1 MFRMAPVTV
10 VLGDYP
16 HTRALMEATAGPA
29 APDAPAGTEGL
40 DFSYV
45 RITPV
50 FAAFA
55 RMVRH
60 LEFGI
65 CELAL
70 ATYLQA
76 REAGIPLTLLPVV
89 MSGDIHHHSLSRWS
103 AAAPLSPRELAGK
116 RVGVRAYSQTSG
128 MWVRGILR
136 EEFGVEAADVTWVTT
151 EPCHVEQYREPGNV
165 ERADGKI
172 ADLLRDGQ
180 VAAAILAPVAGDAPA
195 PGLVPVIPDA
205 GAAGREWIDRHGT
218 VPVNHLVVVASDVV
232 RRHPDTVSRFYQAL
246 RRAIA
251 DTAPQRPAAPSG
263 RAVAAGWSDSLAT
276 CLELAGTYALEQGLL
291 RSRPDIA
298 EIERE
303 CAIVASP

>member
-1 MFRMAPVTV
+1 MAPFSV

-16 HTRALMEATAGPA
+16 HAQALRAATAGP
-29 APDAPAGTEGL
+29 GGL
-40 DFSYV
+40 DCRYV
-45 RITPV
+45 RVTPI

-55 RMVRH
+55 RMVRQ
-60 LEFGI
+60 LEFDI

-76 REAGIPLTLLPVV
+76 REAGIPLTLLPIV

-103 AAAPLSPRELAGK
+103 ASAPVSPRELAGK
-116 RVGVRAYSQTSG
+116 RVGVRSYSQTSG

-136 EEFGVEAADVTWVTT
+136 EEFGVEATDVTWVTT

-165 ERADGKI
+165 ERADGTV

-180 VAAAILAPVAGDAPA
+180 VAAAVLAPVAGDT
-195 PGLVPVIPDA
+195 PGAALVPVIRDA
-205 GAAGREWIDRHGT
+205 AAAGRAWIDRHGT
-218 VPVNHLVVVASDVV
+218 IPANHLVVVRTEVLQE
-232 RRHPDTVSRFYQAL
+232 HPKTVSRFYQAL
-246 RRAIA
+246 RRAIT
-251 DTAPQRPAAPSG
+251 DTSSERPATPRG
-263 RAVAAGWSDSLAT
+263 RAVAAGWGDSLAR

-291 RSRPDIA
+291 QSRPNIA

-303 CAIVASP
+303 CALVESGVIG

>member
-1 MFRMAPVTV
+1 MAPVTV

-16 HTRALMEATAGPA
+16 HTRALREATAGP
-29 APDAPAGTEGL
+29 DSL
-40 DFSYV
+40 DCRYIQ
-45 RITPV
+45 ITPI

-55 RMVRH
+55 RMVRR
-60 LEFGI
+60 LEFDI

-76 REAGIPLTLLPVV
+76 REAGLPLTLLPVV
-89 MSGDIHHHSLSRWS
+89 MSGDIHHHSLSRWAAS
-103 AAAPLSPRELAGK
+103 APVPPRELAGR
-116 RVGVRAYSQTSG
+116 RVGVRSYSQTSG

-165 ERADGKI
+165 ERAEGTV

-180 VAAAILAPVAGDAPA
+180 VAAAILAPVAGDAPK
-195 PGLVPVIPDA
+195 PLLVPVIPDA
-205 GAAGREWIDRHGT
+205 AAAGHAWIDRHGT
-218 VPVNHLVVVASDVV
+218 IPVNHMVAV
-232 RRHPDTVSRFYQAL
+232 RTETLRQHPETVSRFYQAL

-251 DTAPQRPAAPSG
+251 NTASQRPDTPRG
-263 RAVAAGWSDSLAT
+263 RAVAAGWSDSLAR
-276 CLELAGTYALEQGLL
+276 CLELAGSYALEQGLL
-291 RSRPDIA
+291 RSRPDIG

-303 CAIVASP
+303 CSVVASV

>member
-1 MFRMAPVTV
+1 MAPVTV

-16 HTRALMEATAGPA
+16 HTRALLEATAGPGE
-29 APDAPAGTEGL
+29 PEDLGWS
-40 DFSYV
+40 F
-45 RITPV
+45 IPV
-50 FAAFA
+50 SPIFAAFA

-76 REAGIPLTLLPVV
+76 REAGIPVTLLPAV
-89 MSGDIHHHSLSRWS
+89 MSGDVHHRSLNRWS
-103 AAAPLSPRELAGK
+103 ASAPLAPRDLVGK
-116 RVGVRAYSQTSG
+116 RVGVRSYSQTSG

-165 ERADGKI
+165 ERSDGTV
-172 ADLLRDGQ
+172 AGLLRDGQ
-180 VAAAILAPVAGDAPA
+180 VAAAVLAPVAGDAPA

-205 GAAGREWIDRHGT
+205 EAAGLEWTDRHGT
-218 VPVNHLVVVASDVV
+218 TPVNHLVVVRSDVL
-232 RRHPDTVSRFYQAL
+232 RQHPETVSRFYQAL

-251 DTAPQRPAAPSG
+251 DTSSERPATPSG
-263 RAVAAGWSDSLAT
+263 WAVAAGWSDSLAR

-303 CAIVASP
+303 CATAEPA

>member
-1 MFRMAPVTV
+1 MSPAAPITV

-16 HTRALMEATAGPA
+16 HTRALIAATSGPGG
-29 APDAPAGTEGL
+29 PEGL
-40 DFSYV
+40 DCSYA
-45 RITPV
+45 RISPI

-60 LEFGI
+60 LEFDI

-76 REAGIPLTLLPVV
+76 HEAGIPVTLLPAV
-89 MSGDIHHHSLSRWS
+89 MSGDVHHHSLNRWS
-103 AAAPLSPRELAGK
+103 ASAPLAPRELAGK
-116 RVGVRAYSQTSG
+116 RIGVRSYSQTSG

-165 ERADGKI
+165 ERVDGNV

-205 GAAGREWIDRHGT
+205 GTAGLEWIDRHGT
-218 VPVNHLVVVASDVV
+218 TPVNHLVVVRSDML
-232 RRHPDTVSRFYQAL
+232 RQHPETVSRFYQAL

-251 DTAPQRPAAPSG
+251 DTSSERPDTPG
-263 RAVAAGWSDSLAT
+263 GWVVAAGWSDSLAR
-276 CLELAGTYALEQGLL
+276 CLELAGSYALEQGLL
-291 RSRPDIA
+291 RSRPDIG

-303 CAIVASP
+303 CAIAGSA

>member
-1 MFRMAPVTV
+1 MAPVTV

-16 HTRALMEATAGPA
+16 HTRALQAATA
-29 APDAPAGTEGL
+29 APGGREDL
-40 DFSYV
+40 DCCFIRV
-45 RITPV
+45 TPV

-76 REAGIPLTLLPVV
+76 REAGIPVTLLPVV

-103 AAAPLSPRELAGK
+103 SAAPLSPRELVGK
-116 RVGVRAYSQTSG
+116 RVGVRSYSQTSG

-151 EPCHVEQYREPGNV
+151 EACHVEQYREPRNV
-165 ERADGKI
+165 ERVGGTV
-172 ADLLRDGQ
+172 ADLLRDGR

-195 PGLVPVIPDA
+195 PHLVTVIPDA
-205 GAAGREWIDRHGT
+205 EEAGRDWIGRHGT
-218 VPVNHLVVVASDVV
+218 IPVNHLVVVASDLV
-232 RRHPDTVSRFYQAL
+232 REHPETVSRFYQAL

-251 DTAPQRPAAPSG
+251 DTSSERSAAPSG
-263 RAVAAGWSDSLAT
+263 RAVAAGWSDSLAR
-276 CLELAGTYALEQGLL
+276 CLELAGSYALEQGLL
-291 RSRPDIA
+291 RSRPDVGA
-298 EIERE
+298 IERE
-303 CAIVASP
+303 CAFVASA

>member
-1 MFRMAPVTV
+1 MSHMAPVSV

-16 HTRALMEATAGPA
+16 HTRALMEATAGPG
-29 APDAPAGTEGL
+29 APAGPEGL
-40 DFSYV
+40 DCSYV
-45 RITPV
+45 RISPI

-55 RMVRH
+55 RMVRR

-89 MSGDIHHHSLSRWS
+89 MSGDVHHHSLSRWS
-103 AAAPLSPRELAGK
+103 AGAPLSPGDLAGK

-136 EEFGVEAADVTWVTT
+136 EEFGVEAGDVTWVTT

-165 ERADGKI
+165 ERVDGKV
-172 ADLLRDGQ
+172 ADLLRDGE

-205 GAAGREWIDRHGT
+205 EAAGLEWIDRHGT
-218 VPVNHLVVVASDVV
+218 IPVNHMVVVASDVA
-232 RRHPDTVSRFYQAL
+232 RQHPDTVSRFYQAL

-251 DTAPQRPAAPSG
+251 DTSPERPATPSG
-263 RAVAAGWSDSLAT
+263 RAVAAGWSDSLAR
-276 CLELAGTYALEQGLL
+276 CLELAGAYALEQGLL
-291 RSRPDIA
+291 RSRPDIG

-303 CAIVASP
+303 CAIAESA

>member
-1 MFRMAPVTV
+1 LPPLRHYVWMAPVTV

-16 HTRALMEATAGPA
+16 HTRALQAAMAAGGP
-29 APDAPAGTEGL
+29 EGL
-40 DFSYV
+40 DCSFIRV
-45 RITPV
+45 TPV

-55 RMVRH
+55 RMVRR

-89 MSGDIHHHSLSRWS
+89 MSGDSHHHSLNRWS
-103 AAAPLSPRELAGK
+103 AAAPLSPRQLAGK
-116 RVGVRAYSQTSG
+116 HVGVRSYSQTSG

-151 EPCHVEQYREPGNV
+151 EPCHVEQYHEPSNV
-165 ERADGKI
+165 ERVDGTV
-172 ADLLRDGQ
+172 ADLLRHGQ

-195 PGLVPVIPDA
+195 PGLVTVIPDA
-205 GAAGREWIDRHGT
+205 EAAGREWIGRHGT
-218 VPVNHLVVVASDVV
+218 IPVNHLVVASSDLV
-232 RRHPDTVSRFYQAL
+232 REHPDTVSRFYQAL
-246 RRAIA
+246 RSAIA
-251 DTAPQRPAAPSG
+251 DTSSERPAAPSG
-263 RAVAAGWSDSLAT
+263 RAVAAGWSDSLAR

-291 RSRPDIA
+291 RSRPDIG

-303 CAIVASP
+303 CAIVASE

>member
-1 MFRMAPVTV
+1 MAPVTV

-16 HTRALMEATAGPA
+16 HTRALMEATAGP
-29 APDAPAGTEGL
+29 DAPGGL
-40 DFSYV
+40 DCSYV
-45 RITPV
+45 RVTPV

-55 RMVRH
+55 RMVRR

-89 MSGDIHHHSLSRWS
+89 MSGDVHHHSLSRWS
-103 AAAPLSPRELAGK
+103 AAAPLSPRDLAGK

-136 EEFGVEAADVTWVTT
+136 EEFGVEAGDVTWVTT

-165 ERADGKI
+165 ERVDGTV
-172 ADLLRDGQ
+172 AGLLRDGQ

-205 GAAGREWIDRHGT
+205 EAAGREWIDRHGT
-218 VPVNHLVVVASDVV
+218 VPVNHLVVVASDVL
-232 RRHPDTVSRFYQAL
+232 RQRPDTVSRFYRAL
-246 RRAIA
+246 QRAIA
-251 DTAPQRPAAPSG
+251 DTSRERPDTPSG
-263 RAVAAGWSDSLAT
+263 RAVAAGWSDSLAR
-276 CLELAGTYALEQGLL
+276 CLELAGTYALEQRLL
-291 RSRPDIA
+291 RSRPDIG

-303 CAIVASP
+303 CAVVASA

>member
-1 MFRMAPVTV
+1 MAPVTV

-16 HTRALMEATAGPA
+16 HTRALMQATAGPDG
-29 APDAPAGTEGL
+29 PEGL
-40 DFSYV
+40 DCSYV
-45 RITPV
+45 RITPI

-103 AAAPLSPRELAGK
+103 AAAVLSPRELIGK

-151 EPCHVEQYREPGNV
+151 EPCHVEQYREPRNV
-165 ERADGKI
+165 ERADGKV

-180 VAAAILAPVAGDAPA
+180 VAAAVLAPVAGDAPA

-205 GAAGREWIDRHGT
+205 AAAGREWIERHRT
-218 VPVNHLVVVASDVV
+218 IPVNHLVVVRTAVL
-232 RRHPDTVSRFYQAL
+232 RQHPGTVSRFYQAL

-251 DTAPQRPAAPSG
+251 DTSAERPATPSG
-263 RAVAAGWSDSLAT
+263 RAVAAGWSDSLAR

-291 RSRPDIA
+291 RSRPDIGK
-298 EIERE
+298 IERE
-303 CAIVASP
+303 CAITEST

>member
-1 MFRMAPVTV
+1 MAPVTV

-16 HTRALMEATAGPA
+16 HTRALQAATAASDGP
-29 APDAPAGTEGL
+29 DGL
-40 DFSYV
+40 DCSYV
-45 RITPV
+45 RISPV

-103 AAAPLSPRELAGK
+103 AAAPLSPRDLVGK
-116 RVGVRAYSQTSG
+116 HVGVRSYSQTSG

-136 EEFGVEAADVTWVTT
+136 EEFGVDAADVTWVTT

-165 ERADGKI
+165 ERVDGTV
-172 ADLLRDGQ
+172 ADLLRHGQ

-195 PGLVPVIPDA
+195 PDLVTVIPDA
-205 GAAGREWIDRHGT
+205 EAAGLEWIGRHGT
-218 VPVNHLVVVASDVV
+218 IPVNHLVVVAGDVV
-232 RRHPDTVSRFYQAL
+232 RQHPDTVSRFYQAL

-251 DTAPQRPAAPSG
+251 DTSSQRPATPSG
-263 RAVAAGWSDSLAT
+263 RAVAAGWSDSLAR
-276 CLELAGTYALEQGLL
+276 CLELAGAYALEQSLL
-291 RSRPDIA
+291 RSRPDIG

-303 CAIVASP
+303 CAIVASV

>member
-1 MFRMAPVTV
+1 MAPVTV
-10 VLGDYP
+10 VLGEYP
-16 HTRALMEATAGPA
+16 HTRALIEATAGPGG
-29 APDAPAGTEGL
+29 PQDPGL
-40 DFSYV
+40 SYV
-45 RITPV
+45 RVSPI

-55 RMVRH
+55 RMVRQ

-76 REAGIPLTLLPVV
+76 REAGIPVTLLPAV
-89 MSGDIHHHSLSRWS
+89 MSGDAHHHSLNRWS
-103 AAAPLSPRELAGK
+103 ASAPLAPRDLVGK
-116 RVGVRAYSQTSG
+116 RVGVRSYSQTSG

-136 EEFGVEAADVTWVTT
+136 EEFGIEAADVTWVTT

-165 ERADGKI
+165 ERADGTV

-195 PGLVPVIPDA
+195 PGLLPVIPDA
-205 GAAGREWIDRHGT
+205 EAAGLEWIDRHGT
-218 VPVNHLVVVASDVV
+218 IPVNHLVVVRSDVL
-232 RRHPDTVSRFYQAL
+232 RQHPETVSRFYQAL

-251 DTAPQRPAAPSG
+251 DTSSERPATPSG
-263 RAVAAGWSDSLAT
+263 WAVAAGWSESLAR
-276 CLELAGTYALEQGLL
+276 CLELAGSYALEQGLL
-291 RSRPDIA
+291 RSRPDIG

-303 CAIVASP
+303 CAIAESG